1 MAVAQGYG
9 KTVTSGSVFAYD
21 VADTRNSYIGEP
33 TTNVLYSYDPFL
45 VSQITWTNSGEWTV
59 NSNETD
65 IEKPTIPGVNTNS
78 LRILSG
84 RTTTVGS
91 QHIGCAFSGTTLS
104 PSTTYTIS
112 IWFRQNRAGS
122 NQPYFRTNVNNNSMG
137 NFNYNGNTDASTW
150 PVNQWIKI
158 SATATIQANENGIY
172 LSNYI
177 GSQVDDKVWYFA
189 AQIEAKN
196 HATSLAL
203 GTRSSTQGLLPL
215 VGNSTLD
222 LSNVSFDSN
231 AQMTFDGT
239 NDYILK
245 SPRKQYTVA
254 EPWTIELV
262 FKPTT
267 TTGYWNALF
276 GGTLNTGGYWMFH
289 GNGTLTY
296 YQGSSGEVGTKIN
309 YLPWDFSNTFTQGVF
324 HHLTICYSPASPTT
338 GVLTL
343 YYNGGQKVHN
353 FTETFVW
360 TYSLDIQFIGAGD
373 SRFGTNDIHCFK
385 EYNRALSAAEVR
397 QNYLHYKTRFNLS

>member
-9 KTVTSGSVFAYD
+9 KTITSGSVFAYD
-21 VADTRNSYIGEP
+21 VADIRNSYKGEP

-45 VSQITWTNSGEWTV
+45 VSEITWTNSGEWTV
-59 NSNETD
+59 NNNETD

-84 RTTTVGS
+84 RTITVGS

-177 GSQVDDKVWYFA
+177 GSQVSDKVWYFA

-203 GTRSSTQGLLPL
+203 GTRSATQGLLPL
-215 VGNSTLD
+215 VGNSTID
-222 LSNVSFDSN
+222 LTNVSFDSN

-239 NDYILK
+239 NDYITL
-245 SPRKQYTVA
+245 SPGS
-254 EPWTIELV
+254 IS
-262 FKPTT
+262 
-267 TTGYWNALF
+267 TGQLSFEFVCTN
-276 GGTLNTGGYWMFH
+276 
-289 GNGTLTY
+289 GN
-296 YQGSSGEVGTKIN
+296 SGAATSILAG
-309 YLPWDFSNTFTQGVF
+309 
-324 HHLTICYSPASPTT
+324 
-338 GVLTL
+338 
-343 YYNGGQKVHN
+343 
-353 FTETFVW
+353 
-360 TYSLDIQFIGAGD
+360 GAGD
-373 SRFGTNDIHCFK
+373 GNQDLNIHLPWSDGNVYWDCGRPFNRIYKATTLAERNGTHHWVFTKNPSTGVMNIYLDGALWETGPERTSTLPTLTAASLGRFDRGDLTGFYYTGTIPVFK
-385 EYNRALSAAEVR
+385 HYNRALSAGEVR

>member
-45 VSQITWTNSGEWTV
+45 VSEITWTNSGEWTV
-59 NSNETD
+59 NNNETD
-65 IEKPTIPGVNTNS
+65 IEKPTIPGINTNS

-84 RTTTVGS
+84 RTITVGS

-158 SATATIQANENGIY
+158 SATATLQANENGIY

-177 GSQVDDKVWYFA
+177 GSQVGDKVWYFA

-203 GTRSSTQGLLPL
+203 GTRSVTQGLLPL

-222 LSNVSFDSN
+222 LSNMSFDSN
-231 AQMTFDGT
+231 AQIVFDGT
-239 NDYILK
+239 DDYINTTKTASNLGIYDA
-245 SPRKQYTVA
+245 PYTMEA
-254 EPWTIELV
+254 V
-262 FKPTT
+262 FKVTNTISGDNMVFGTDQTAYRQGMHNGLRNGNIYFAHYSADYAAGSVALNEMVHVLWVYDGTT
-267 TTGYWNALF
+267 AFIYK
-276 GGTLNTGGYWMFH
+276 
-289 GNGTLTY
+289 NGVL
-296 YQGSSGEVGTKIN
+296 QGSSNI
-309 YLPWDFSNTFTQGVF
+309 
-324 HHLTICYSPASPTT
+324 AS
-338 GVLTL
+338 
-343 YYNGGQKVHN
+343 
-353 FTETFVW
+353 
-360 TYSLDIQFIGAGD
+360 FIGT
-373 SRFGTNDIHCFK
+373 TNIQVGRSWAYFQGGEIPVAK
-385 EYNRALSAAEVR
+385 IYNRALSAGEVR
-397 QNYLHYKTRFNLS
+397 QNYLHYKTRFNLG

>member
-9 KTVTSGSVFAYD
+9 KTVTSGSVFAFD

-84 RTTTVGS
+84 RTITVGS

-196 HATSLAL
+196 YATSLAL
-203 GTRSSTQGLLPL
+203 GTRSATQGLLPL

-222 LSNVSFDSN
+222 LSTVSFDSN
-231 AQMTFDGT
+231 AQITFDGT
-239 NDYILK
+239 DDRILTSQNIALNGSQTFEVITTISGGPQSPAGIISNHDYENTSNFGLNHIGGNRIGISIGYTDNSREYDSK
-245 SPRKQYTVA
+245 YTTYTV
-254 EPWTIELV
+254 T
-262 FKPTT
+262 
-267 TTGYWNALF
+267 
-276 GGTLNTGGYWMFH
+276 
-289 GNGTLTY
+289 
-296 YQGSSGEVGTKIN
+296 VGTPFH
-309 YLPWDFSNTFTQGVF
+309 LVMTFDQPSNTVKLYINGALDSTF
-324 HHLTICYSPASPTT
+324 
-338 GVLTL
+338 VLTKTVKFTSRPVVL
-343 YYNGGQKVHN
+343 GRWDYQYNYYYFNGKIPAAK
-353 FTETFVW
+353 T
-360 TYSLDIQFIGAGD
+360 
-373 SRFGTNDIHCFK
+373 
-385 EYNRALSAAEVR
+385 YNRALSAGEVR

>member
-21 VADTRNSYIGEP
+21 VADTRNSYKGEP

-45 VSQITWTNSGEWTV
+45 VSEITWTNSGEWAV
-59 NSNETD
+59 NNNETD
-65 IEKPTIPGVNTNS
+65 IEKPTIPGISTNS

-84 RTTTVGS
+84 RTITVGS

-122 NQPYFRTNVNNNSMG
+122 NQPYFRTNINNNSMG

-177 GSQVDDKVWYFA
+177 GSQVGDKVWYFA

-203 GTRSSTQGLLPL
+203 GTRSATQGLLPL
-215 VGNSTLD
+215 VGNSTID

-231 AQMTFDGT
+231 AQVIWDGT
-239 NDYILK
+239 DDTLAV
-245 SPRKQYTVA
+245 SDTVTHKPNNSFTY
-254 EPWTIELV
+254 EIV
-262 FKPTT
+262 FKPL
-267 TTGYWNALF
+267 G
-276 GGTLNTGGYWMFH
+276 GGTSYDKMLIGKSGWHTGIMYQYSTIWFRTRYGSPAFYDTSGYSVTQGNYYHVVAVYTSNTSMKFYV
-289 GNGTLTY
+289 NGTLIGENNSSTSTLVDIGNTLNIG
-296 YQGSSGEVGTKIN
+296 GSSTN
-309 YLPWDFSNTFTQGVF
+309 YSSYVE
-324 HHLTICYSPASPTT
+324 IPAVRT
-338 GVLTL
+338 
-343 YYNGGQKVHN
+343 
-353 FTETFVW
+353 
-360 TYSLDIQFIGAGD
+360 
-373 SRFGTNDIHCFK
+373 
-385 EYNRALSAAEVR
+385 YNRALSAGEVR

>member
-21 VADTRNSYIGEP
+21 TGDTRNSYKGEP

-45 VSQITWTNSGEWTV
+45 VSEITWTNSGEWTV
-59 NSNETD
+59 NNNETD
-65 IEKPTIPGVNTNS
+65 TEKPTIPGVNTNS

-84 RTTTVGS
+84 RTITVGS
-91 QHIGCAFSGTTLS
+91 QHIGCAFSGTTLN

-112 IWFRQNRAGS
+112 VWFRQNRAGS

-150 PVNQWIKI
+150 PVNQWIRI

-177 GSQVDDKVWYFA
+177 GSQVGDKVWYFA

-203 GTRSSTQGLLPL
+203 GTRSTTQGLLPL

-222 LSNVSFDSN
+222 LTNVSFDSN

-239 NDYILK
+239 NDYIDTTQTASTLGIYDA
-245 SPRKQYTVA
+245 PYTM
-254 EPWTIELV
+254 ESV
-262 FKPTT
+262 FKITNTLSGDNMVFGTT
-267 TTGYWNALF
+267 QTAPRQGLHNGVR
-276 GGTLNTGGYWMFH
+276 GGSIYLAHYAADMAAGSVSLGEMVHILWVY
-289 GNGTLTY
+289 NGTTAFIYKNGVL
-296 YQGSSGEVGTKIN
+296 QGSSNI
-309 YLPWDFSNTFTQGVF
+309 
-324 HHLTICYSPASPTT
+324 AS
-338 GVLTL
+338 
-343 YYNGGQKVHN
+343 
-353 FTETFVW
+353 
-360 TYSLDIQFIGAGD
+360 FIGT
-373 SRFGTNDIHCFK
+373 TNIQVGRSWAYFQGGEIPVAK
-385 EYNRALSAAEVR
+385 IYNRALSAGEVR

>member
-21 VADTRNSYIGEP
+21 VADTRNSYRGEP
-33 TTNVLYSYDPFL
+33 TTNVINPDWSAWGTDA
-45 VSQITWTNSGEWTV
+45 SGFSTLGTRTLLSTYHVRIVDV
-59 NSNETD
+59 NSNTRQ
-65 IEKPTIPGVNTNS
+65 S
-78 LRILSG
+78 LGLYSG
-84 RTTTVGS
+84 IS
-91 QHIGCAFSGTTLS
+91 A
-104 PSTTYTIS
+104 STTYTFSVKFKKIAGAPTLRFQIYSYVNGSWTNQAFPTTTQIGIS
-112 IWFRQNRAGS
+112 DIDEWQ
-122 NQPYFRTNVNNNSMG
+122 
-137 NFNYNGNTDASTW
+137 
-150 PVNQWIKI
+150 
-158 SATATIQANENGIY
+158 TATYSYTTAAGASGILWYIQDG
-172 LSNYI
+172 
-177 GSQVDDKVWYFA
+177 DDYVGYNHSFELKEV
-189 AQIEAKN
+189 QMEAKS
-196 HATSLAL
+196 HATPFVA
-203 GTRSSTQGLLPL
+203 GTRSATQGLLPL
-215 VGNSTLD
+215 VGNSTID

-231 AQMTFDGT
+231 AQITFDGT